1 MSARVLVHETIID
14 PAFHDLD
21 PMSVVWH
28 GHHFRYFEVARTELL
43 RRIDYD
49 YPNMKDAGYAWP
61 IIECHCRYTKPI
73 LYGKK
78 IAVTATMVEFE
89 NRMKILYEITDVASG
104 ARLCKGSTT
113 QVAVDL
119 ALQEACFVTPENFRQ
134 RVVKS
139 LQDQAT

>member
-1 MSARVLVHETIID
+1 MSDRVLEHETIID

-49 YPNMKDAGYAWP
+49 YPNMQASGYAWP
-61 IIECHCRYTKPI
+61 VIECHCRYTKPI

-78 IAVTATMVEFE
+78 IAVTARMVEYE
-89 NRMKILYEITDVASG
+89 NRMKILYEITDVESG
-104 ARLCKGSTT
+104 VRLCKGSTT
-113 QVAVDL
+113 QVAFDL
-119 ALQEACFVTPENFRQ
+119 AQQEACFVTPDDFQ
-134 RVVKS
+134 KRVVQS
-139 LQDQAT
+139 LQNPAT